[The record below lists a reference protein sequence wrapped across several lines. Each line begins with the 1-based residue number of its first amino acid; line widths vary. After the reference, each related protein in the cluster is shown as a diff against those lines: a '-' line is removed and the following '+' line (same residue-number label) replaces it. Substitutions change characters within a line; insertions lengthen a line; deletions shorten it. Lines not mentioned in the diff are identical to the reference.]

1 MKLLLELH
9 ADHGSWY
16 RDPGWHSGYNEV
28 VVNSRRYNEHLPHA
42 VDAFFLIKGWEN
54 ANVIYDTVAAH
65 RTFLATYKLAES
77 EVPLLVLD
85 PSNWETPFSAYHA

>member
-1 MKLLLELH
+1 M
-9 ADHGSWY
+9 
-16 RDPGWHSGYNEV
+16 V
-28 VVNSRRYNEHLPHA
+28 VSCTLPHA
-42 VDAFFLIKGWEN
+42 VDAFFLVKGWEN

-85 PSNWETPFSAYHA
+85 PSN